1 MRRLSYLKVLR
12 EPVYTKLCLVRDI
25 DTGEYYVEK
34 SLMVTIDF
42 QKQLFE
48 NEVRIHSM
56 LDHQYIIK
64 FVEAI
69 EDYRFLMEYAVHGNL
84 QKIIDSNAE
93 EKLRIKLSINFLKG
107 LAYLHELGY
116 VHNDIKP
123 SNIMVTRDD
132 RAKLAD
138 FAFSGKVGEVTFNR
152 PPVSFLLGTE
162 FYKPSQ
168 EKSRYVNLVSNDI
181 YAVGIVLNLLF
192 SRGKVKEKTDTR
204 KIENP
209 TVRKIVQDCL
219 NGSYKEVNR
228 VIHFLRNREDLLPG
242 NERGPG

>member
-1 MRRLSYLKVLR
+1 MSYLKILR
-12 EPVYTKLCLVRDI
+12 EPIYTKLCLVRDI
-25 DTGEYYVEK
+25 DSGEYYVEK
-34 SLMVTIDF
+34 SLMVRIDF

-56 LDHQYIIK
+56 LDHPYIIK
-64 FVEAI
+64 FAETI
-69 EDYRFLMEYAVHGNL
+69 EDYRFLMEYAVNGNL
-84 QKIIDSNAE
+84 QKRIDSNAG

-123 SNIMVTRDD
+123 SNIMITRDD

-138 FAFSGKVGEVTFNR
+138 FAFSGKVGEVTFDR
-152 PPVSFLLGTE
+152 PPISFMLGTE

-168 EKSRYVNLVSNDI
+168 EKSRYVNLISNDI

-192 SRGKVKEKTDTR
+192 SHGKVKEKTDTR
-204 KIENP
+204 MIENP
-209 TVRKIVQDCL
+209 TVKEIVRDCL
-219 NGSYKEVNR
+219 NGSYKEVKR
-228 VIHFLRNREDLLPG
+228 VIHSLRNRDEQLPG
-242 NERGPG
+242 NEIGRG